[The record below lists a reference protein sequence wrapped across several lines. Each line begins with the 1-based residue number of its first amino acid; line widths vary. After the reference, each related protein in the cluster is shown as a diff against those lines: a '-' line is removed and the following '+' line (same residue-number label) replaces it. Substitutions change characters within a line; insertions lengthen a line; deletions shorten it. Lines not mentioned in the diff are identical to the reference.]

1 LIDFI
6 LLIGTQTNMV
16 LPIVQIYQH
25 KITAKQP
32 RELIDTF
39 GLGLLARALFQQFS
53 KFGPVTAWIL
63 SSGIGTSMT
72 VVMS

>member
-16 LPIVQIYQH
+16 LPIAQIYQH

-32 RELIDTF
+32 RELIDTS
-39 GLGLLARALFQQFS
+39 GLG
-53 KFGPVTAWIL
+53 
-63 SSGIGTSMT
+63 
-72 VVMS
+72 